1 MLRLCLAGLL
11 VMAVATAHGSE
22 QGKEP
27 EAGKG
32 AKGVAVAP
40 AGKEMTLTG
49 TVEKMERK
57 KKDGT
62 VFMTWFQLSGDDGV
76 VTRLPKEKAAEY
88 VGMKVRIVGIGEET
102 RKKDK
107 TARRIEAIQSIE
119 KVGEAAPA
127 K

>member
-22 QGKEP
+22 QGKESD
-27 EAGKG
+27 AGKAE
-32 AKGVAVAP
+32 AKMAA
-40 AGKEMTLTG
+40 AGTEMTLTG